1 LGAKSA
7 RKEQACWVYEF
18 TQFFGC
24 GRGKMAKDL
33 SIQGSEATNTLA
45 PTACLLYSIMPQ
57 SLRMGLG
64 WLQGMRLIIVGP
76 YFQLR

>member
-1 LGAKSA
+1 
-7 RKEQACWVYEF
+7 
-18 TQFFGC
+18 
-24 GRGKMAKDL
+24 MAKDL